1 MCIYVYIYV
10 CGVCICGVCGMCRR
24 GVYVYMWGLCVC
36 AMYVVCGMYV
46 CMSCVYV
53 YVCGMCLWYM
63 SLCVCAC
70 IHVKARYQPEML
82 LRSHTPYFT
91 ETGSLTGI

>member
-1 MCIYVYIYV
+1 MWCVGIYVGFVCVCYV
-10 CGVCICGVCGMCRR
+10 CGVYI
-24 GVYVYMWGLCVC
+24 
-36 AMYVVCGMYV
+36 